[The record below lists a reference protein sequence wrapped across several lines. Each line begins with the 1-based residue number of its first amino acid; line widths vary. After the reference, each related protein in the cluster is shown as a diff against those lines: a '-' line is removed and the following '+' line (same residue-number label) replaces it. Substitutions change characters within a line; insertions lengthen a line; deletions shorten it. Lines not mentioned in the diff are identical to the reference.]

1 MAKPAVVSDTQE
13 LGQGSVLELSTDGGT
28 TYNVVDGVE
37 TIPKIGTEGEFIE
50 VTSIGD
56 LTKTFIAGI
65 KSPSEWELAFRR
77 VGNSTTQDALIAAA
91 QASDTVKIKVTYQT
105 GDIAVIDLV
114 LNGYYADEAAQ
125 GGAVQMF
132 AVKGQQTGEAV
143 FTKVV

>member
-1 MAKPAVVSDTQE
+1 VVSSTQE

-28 TYNVVDGVE
+28 GYSVVDGVE

-50 VTSIGD
+50 VTEIAD
-56 LTKTFIAGI
+56 LTKTFIPGI
-65 KSPSEWELAFRR
+65 KSPSEWELAFKR
-77 VGNSTTQDALIAAA
+77 VGDSATQDALIAAA
-91 QASDTVKIKVTYQT
+91 QAGDTVKIKVTYQT

-125 GGAVQMF
+125 GGSVQMF